1 MSKIPPQQLNDAI
14 KVIVEHAKNKKTRKF
29 IESIDLQVN
38 LKNYDVSR
46 DKRFSGSI
54 KLPNVARPRLSVC
67 VICDLQQEDIA
78 KKANLNTQNMDDLK
92 KLNKNKKLVK
102 KFCNQYDAFLASESI
117 IKTIPRVVGPHM
129 NRAGKFPTAVA
140 MTESLADKTN
150 EPRSTVKFQLKK
162 VLCLGTCVGHAE
174 MEQEQVRQNTVT
186 ALNFLVSLLKKNWQN
201 LKSCYIKTTMGK
213 PQRIY

>member
-1 MSKIPPQQLNDAI
+1 MSKIPPQVISDAI
-14 KVIVEHAKNKKTRKF
+14 KAVLDGAAKKKRKF

-38 LKNYDVSR
+38 LKNYDVNR

-54 KLPNVARPRLSVC
+54 KLPNIARPRLSVC
-67 VICDLQQEDIA
+67 VICDLQQEETA
-78 KKANLNTQNMDDLK
+78 KKAGLTTQNMDDLK

-102 KFCNQYDAFLASESI
+102 KFCSQYDSFLASESI

-140 MTESLADKTN
+140 LTDNLPEKIV
-150 EPRSTVKFQLKK
+150 EVQSTVKFQLKK
-162 VLCLGTCVGHAE
+162 VLCLGCAIGHVE
-174 MEQEQVRQNTVT
+174 MKEEEIRQNIAI

-201 LKSCYIKTTMGK
+201 LKTVYIKSSMG
-213 PQRIY
+213 PSHQIY